1 MATAVNQ
8 NSKTSPAMHV
18 LYLLLISATIVS
30 LGALMGFIGG
40 ATEGY
45 SGITRPTLTPPDITF
60 SIVWPILYFMMGA
73 SFYLTLITT
82 PSNKEEKT
90 IRIVSIVIFFVQL
103 AFNFTWTPIFFKAR
117 LYFSAFAADEMRV
130 IADVRVVMYAVPCGF
145 KRVNLPGCDQHFQVA
160 IHGCHPYVRK
170 TPFYLF
176 VNSVHVGMRSRVFKR
191 FVNNLPLRR
200 MSYAFFIINLSV

>member
-103 AFNFTWTPIFFKAR
+103 AFNFTWTPIFVWLAILDAMVTALIILNFKINKW
-117 LYFSAFAADEMRV
+117 SAILLIPYLAWILFATYLNVM
-130 IADVRVVMYAVPCGF
+130 IAVY
-145 KRVNLPGCDQHFQVA
+145 N
-160 IHGCHPYVRK
+160 
-170 TPFYLF
+170 
-176 VNSVHVGMRSRVFKR
+176 
-191 FVNNLPLRR
+191 
-200 MSYAFFIINLSV
+200 

>member
-1 MATAVNQ
+1 MHIISVSNETRRNKMATAVNQ

-60 SIVWPILYFMMGA
+60 SIVWPILYFMIGA

-117 LYFSAFAADEMRV
+117 LYFFAFVWLAVLDAMVTALIILNFKINKWSAILLIPYLAWILFATYLNVM
-130 IADVRVVMYAVPCGF
+130 IAVY
-145 KRVNLPGCDQHFQVA
+145 N
-160 IHGCHPYVRK
+160 
-170 TPFYLF
+170 
-176 VNSVHVGMRSRVFKR
+176 
-191 FVNNLPLRR
+191 
-200 MSYAFFIINLSV
+200 